1 MRLSNPSAARQQK
14 GTVPIAATTRHAP
27 AARCRIAGNAPP
39 RLARCR
45 LRRPAATPTWATRF
59 LGRNVSASPRK
70 RGKRVNAVVAEDRQR
85 PEPVELFGAASV
97 CLPISGTPDHE
108 PSRSHRSKRSRTTDS
123 SDIDEL
129 LPASFSVA
137 TRSYAELISS
147 RTVLLPT
154 ACFFPLIVP
163 ALRCAWLG
171 GRVFGQITE
180 EVPHIVVRNRPRKLE
195 WRDAAVIP
203 SIWIGPM
210 GTQESD

>member
-1 MRLSNPSAARQQK
+1 MPSLP
-14 GTVPIAATTRHAP
+14 G
-27 AARCRIAGNAPP
+27 
-39 RLARCR
+39 
-45 LRRPAATPTWATRF
+45 
-59 LGRNVSASPRK
+59 
-70 RGKRVNAVVAEDRQR
+70 DRQR
-85 PEPVELFGAASV
+85 PDPVERFGAASV
-97 CLPISGTPDHE
+97 FLPMSGTPDHE

-129 LPASFSVA
+129 LAASFSVA

-154 ACFFPLIVP
+154 GCFFPLIVP
-163 ALRCAWLG
+163 PLRCTWLG